1 MIRSG
6 RAGIAGIAAGT
17 LVGAA
22 AFLMVVLKLWL
33 TAAILGGAWIVVMV
47 IGSVLMLR
55 ADKDELMARSQENQ
69 RWMDAWAQG
78 MAKMSGGWSPRGRH
92 DQSE

>member
-1 MIRSG
+1 M
-6 RAGIAGIAAGT
+6 AGIAVGT
-17 LVGAA
+17 LVGGA

-33 TAAILGGAWIVVMV
+33 AAAILGGAWLVLMA

-55 ADKDELMARSQENQ
+55 ADKDELMARSAENQ
-69 RWMDAWAQG
+69 RWLDTWAQG
-78 MAKMSGGWSPRGRH
+78 MAKMSGGWRPRSSSGERH